1 MREITVQQEQ
11 LILQEI
17 VIQVAQIIDLV
28 TGLQLQR
35 TLAVKQLHVLT
46 TQILQ
51 VEVLEQE
58 VHQVLERTLQ
68 VTEEDNIKF
77 KTT

>member
-17 VIQVAQIIDLV
+17 VIRVAQIIGLV
-28 TGLQLQR
+28 TDLQLQR

-58 VHQVLERTLQ
+58 VHQVLERAQQ
-68 VTEEDNIKF
+68 VAEEDNIKS

>member
-17 VIQVAQIIDLV
+17 VIRVAQIIGLV
-28 TGLQLQR
+28 TDLQLQR

>member
-1 MREITVQQEQ
+1 M
-11 LILQEI
+11 
-17 VIQVAQIIDLV
+17 QVAQIIDLV
-28 TGLQLQR
+28 TDLHQQQ

-46 TQILQ
+46 TQLLQ

-58 VHQVLERTLQ
+58 VHQVLERAQQ
-68 VTEEDNIKF
+68 VAEEDNIKS